1 MKNLTKSN
9 GFPSFRAMMEDF
21 WNPEGFFN
29 QIANKN
35 ELLPAV
41 NIKNKKNEYQI
52 EVAVPGFKK
61 EDFEVTVENGI
72 LNISAATSTDNEELT
87 DEYTRREFSMSSF
100 SRSFGLPDDTSDDQV
115 KANYKDG
122 LLKLTIKKS
131 QEKKLPAKKVKI
143 D

>member
-1 MKNLTKSN
+1 MKNLAKLTGLPSLKS
-9 GFPSFRAMMEDF
+9 MMEDF
-21 WNPEGFFN
+21 WNVDGFFN
-29 QIANKN
+29 KIANTN

-72 LNISAATSTDNEELT
+72 LNISATTSADTEELAE
-87 DEYTRREFSMSSF
+87 EYTRREFTMSSF
-100 SRSFGLPDDTSDDQV
+100 SRSFGLPDDISDDAL

-122 LLKLTIKKS
+122 LLKLSIKKS
-131 QEKKLPAKKVKI
+131 QEKKSPAKKVKI